1 MGSASGDEVIFL
13 PRNGA
18 TGSATYDLAAKG
30 VGAGTYNI
38 EVGYYDENDGVSIVG
53 LSLNGTSIGSIT
65 FDEATPSNAASSL
78 NIRSQTFFGVTVGA
92 AGELVLNGMS
102 DAGEFARIDYIE
114 FTPVEGGVDENTAP
128 FAPFDLPDASRVQN
142 ADFDFDAGALFAD
155 AEEDALTFTATTVAT
170 DGGVLAGDLP
180 EGVTFDTATGV
191 FGGAPSAPGSYE
203 IMVTASDGRSD
214 QRARRPSP

>member
-18 TGSATYDLAAKG
+18 AGSATYDLATKG
-30 VGAGTYNI
+30 VGAGTYDI
-38 EVGYYDENDGVSIVG
+38 EVVYYDENDGVSTVDLTLDG
-53 LSLNGTSIGSIT
+53 AAIGSIT
-65 FDEATPSNAASSL
+65 FDEDTPSNAASSL

-92 AGELVLNGMS
+92 AGVLVLDGMS

-155 AEEDALTFTATTVAT
+155 AEEDALTFTATTMTA
-170 DGGVLAGDLP
+170 DGGVLVGQSARGRDLRHR
-180 EGVTFDTATGV
+180 
-191 FGGAPSAPGSYE
+191 
-203 IMVTASDGRSD
+203 DGRLRRRAE
-214 QRARRPSP
+214 RARILRDHGHRE